1 MARKK
6 QPTPVKAQ
14 TVQWSKSRGDNKP
27 ERRWMARKCE
37 RERDK
42 RAGGKVR
49 QQEPRAP
56 SHYDSSSSCVSP
68 GVDCKPQSPRP
79 DRETGGGTAEDRCES
94 GCTWRGGLQQRGPAR
109 EAKTWSGRLQT
120 SLLPFQRPQY
130 PSWHPYQPGQPRSK
144 RIEMKSRWGGSPNCP
159 WAVCNQRNR
168 QIQSGLQILPST
180 EIRLL
185 SNDCKN
191 DAQLRRG
198 SALNLNSCF
207 NLSMPPVL
215 SVPAEKETST
225 CCQHK

>member
-1 MARKK
+1 MA
-6 QPTPVKAQ
+6 T
-14 TVQWSKSRGDNKP
+14 
-27 ERRWMARKCE
+27 KCK

-56 SHYDSSSSCVSP
+56 SHYDSSSSCMSP

-79 DRETGGGTAEDRCES
+79 DRETGGTVEDRCES
-94 GCTWRGGLQQRGPAR
+94 GCTWRGRLQQRGPAH
-109 EAKTWSGRLQT
+109 EAKTWSGRFT
-120 SLLPFQRPQY
+120 AAAAAVSTT
-130 PSWHPYQPGQPRSK
+130 HPYQPGQLRSA
-144 RIEMKSRWGGSPNCP
+144 RIESKSSWGESPNCP
-159 WAVCNQRNR
+159 WAVCNQMNR

-215 SVPAEKETST
+215 SVPAEKETSS

>member
-1 MARKK
+1 MTRLLPACP
-6 QPTPVKAQ
+6 QVSTANLKAQ
-14 TVQWSKSRGDNKP
+14 GQTERPGGPRKTAVSQGARGEEGCSR
-27 ERRWMARKCE
+27 
-37 RERDK
+37 
-42 RAGGKVR
+42 
-49 QQEPRAP
+49 
-56 SHYDSSSSCVSP
+56 
-68 GVDCKPQSPRP
+68 
-79 DRETGGGTAEDRCES
+79 EDQHMKQKHD
-94 GCTWRGGLQQRGPAR
+94 LAI
-109 EAKTWSGRLQT
+109 
-120 SLLPFQRPQY
+120 LPFLRLQY
-130 PSWHPYQPGQPRSK
+130 PSLHPYQPGQLRST
-144 RIEMKSRWGGSPNCP
+144 RIERKSSWGELPNCP
-159 WAVCNQRNR
+159 WAVCNQMNR